1 MSYYFRLGLKTIII
15 IFKRLRKLWNLFPL
29 VVIFSNEKSR
39 INIKK
44 SINTISYERIM
55 SVIYIGKME

>member
-29 VVIFSNEKSR
+29 VVIFSNEKRR

-55 SVIYIGKME
+55 SVIYTGKME

>member
-29 VVIFSNEKSR
+29 VVIFSNEKRR